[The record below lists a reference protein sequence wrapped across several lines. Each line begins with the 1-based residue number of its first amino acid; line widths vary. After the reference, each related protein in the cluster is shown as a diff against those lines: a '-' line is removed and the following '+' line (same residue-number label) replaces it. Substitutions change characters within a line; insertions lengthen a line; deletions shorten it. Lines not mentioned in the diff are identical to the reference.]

1 MQLKEITIN
10 KTNDVL
16 YFDTLENG
24 LQVFMFPKQNV
35 NTVHA
40 SFNVKYGA
48 MHNEFVAVG
57 ESKSNKFPNGI
68 AHFLEHK
75 MFEQEDGIDPML
87 FYAQNGADVNAYT
100 SEYNTSYYFISSSH
114 LKENLEYL
122 LDFVQTPYFTDENVE
137 KEKGIIEEEIKMYHD
152 DPYSYLE
159 ERVRYNGFKKH
170 PVKYS
175 VAGEVKDIK
184 AITKED
190 LYKCYNTFY
199 HPSNMFLVVTG
210 NFDPEEI
217 IGIVK
222 ENQEKKKFDKR
233 DKVTIKKVKESDDV
247 HKEYEEIKMN
257 VEVPKI
263 SYGIKIPLKNIKI
276 DPKKRDIYLSIIFN
290 SLFGSTSIFH
300 ELAKEKELL
309 LSYASISTTYSDNHL
324 FITINADTEKV
335 QELLEMI
342 KKTLQ
347 NIEIDDDEFENKKK
361 LFISNNLYTLE
372 DVDAINSNIVN
383 NLIIYGQYE
392 TNYDKIIRNVTK
404 KEIEDLIKQL
414 NFDNVSI
421 VVINP
426 LKK

>member
-1 MQLKEITIN
+1 M
-10 KTNDVL
+10 
-16 YFDTLENG
+16 
-24 LQVFMFPKQNV
+24 LQ
-35 NTVHA
+35 
-40 SFNVKYGA
+40 
-48 MHNEFVAVG
+48 
-57 ESKSNKFPNGI
+57 
-68 AHFLEHK
+68 
-75 MFEQEDGIDPML
+75 
-87 FYAQNGADVNAYT
+87 
-100 SEYNTSYYFISSSH
+100 H
-114 LKENLEYL
+114 L
-122 LDFVQTPYFTDENVE
+122 
-137 KEKGIIEEEIKMYHD
+137 
-152 DPYSYLE
+152 
-159 ERVRYNGFKKH
+159 
-170 PVKYS
+170 
-175 VAGEVKDIK
+175 
-184 AITKED
+184 
-190 LYKCYNTFY
+190 Y

-276 DPKKRDIYLSIIFN
+276 EPKKRDIYLSIIFN

-342 KKTLQ
+342 KETLQ